1 MPRTPRSPRR
11 RRLAIAAAVANGAG
25 TAAGTTAHFMGCDP
39 DTSVS
44 VGVLVSATVGD
55 VLKQWASAETDDP
68 TDPSETDTTEHTAE
82 PQPRNPAEL
91 AEHDV
96 STPPDPQTAVL
107 GMTRSPVPG
116 ARQAHRPGHADRRHT
131 RCVHPPAPS
140 GAVRTELPLPRATP
154 ARPQHAR
161 HRHLHRS
168 AQKFVRRAHGR
179 GYPDREVTGSGGEA

>member
-55 VLKQWASAETDDP
+55 LLKQWASAEAEDP
-68 TDPSETDTTEHTAE
+68 ADTSGTDTPEHTPE
-82 PQPRNPAEL
+82 SGPHRPAGG
-91 AEHDV
+91 AGRDAT
-96 STPPDPQTAVL
+96 TPS
-107 GMTRSPVPG
+107 GTRSAAPGATGSPVPAIG
-116 ARQAHRPGHADRRHT
+116 QARRPGRAGRRHA
-131 RCVHPPAPS
+131 RCAHPPAPA
-140 GAVRTELPLPRATP
+140 GTVPAALPLPRAAP
-154 ARPQHAR
+154 AAPRHAG
-161 HRHLHRS
+161 HRHLHRG

-179 GYPDREVTGSGGEA
+179 ARPGREVTGSGGEA